1 MGTSVLSDAT
11 KDIFFYTTEGNF
23 TEVKRIVTDLKLP
36 VNCYDEKGIT
46 PLQHAAFKGHYEI
59 AKLLLDCGADVNDSK
74 DLYGYTALS
83 MAAISNRCDVVT
95 LLLEYGANPA
105 AINSNKRTAAE
116 MAAFIGNHKA
126 ATIIN
131 NYITK
136 DAIDYFTEIH
146 GLEPE
151 PRLPLFLSSPVH
163 KFVIMPT
170 VHPVRI
176 ILHLQSNNI
185 ILQNFKSIVDVLNI
199 MAEKQLKEMENDRL
213 SLKLHHYAFV
223 LSSASDFI
231 ISQKK
236 STEEDISQ
244 KKSTE
249 EDISQKKSAEEDI
262 SQKKSTEEDISLKKP
277 TEEEI
282 SDEKFLDALIKSLL
296 KGYKDGFEIPISLE
310 KFLRKSIADYP
321 FESCLLYRKIVSS
334 IMNTEVGDEPNTLI
348 LFNNAILGQTNF
360 ENESCATCGDQGSL
374 KHCLGCKKVQ
384 YCNRTCQKLHWF
396 GHKNFCKK

>member
-11 KDIFFYTTEGNF
+11 KDIFFYTTEGNI

-36 VNCYDEKGIT
+36 VNCYDDKGIT

-83 MAAISNRCDVVT
+83 MAAISNNCEVVT
-95 LLLEYGANPA
+95 LLLEYGANAA

-136 DAIDYFTEIH
+136 DVIDYFTEIH

-170 VHPVRI
+170 IHPVRI

-185 ILQNFKSIVDVLNI
+185 LLQNSKNIVDVLNI
-199 MAEKQLKEMENDRL
+199 MAEKELKEMENERL

-231 ISQKK
+231 ISQKE
-236 STEEDISQ
+236 S
-244 KKSTE
+244 
-249 EDISQKKSAEEDI
+249 
-262 SQKKSTEEDISLKKP
+262 

-282 SDEKFLDALIKSLL
+282 ADEKILDAFIKSLL
-296 KGYKDGFEIPISLE
+296 KGYKEGFEIPISLE

-321 FESCLLYRKIVSS
+321 FESCLLYRKIVST

-360 ENESCATCGDQGSL
+360 ENEFCATCGDQGSL
-374 KHCLGCKKVQ
+374 KQCLGCRRVH
-384 YCNRTCQKLHWF
+384 YCNKTCQKLHWF